1 MDFKISSPGKLL
13 ITSEYY
19 VTKGALALAIPTK
32 FRQSLEFKCDNSN
45 KLKWKSFNENNE
57 LWINCEFDLSS
68 FEIKKN
74 KNKFSKTLQSILIS
88 ANKINP
94 MFLKNNYGGSVST
107 HLNFSK
113 KWGLG
118 TSSTLIN
125 NISKWANIDPYELL
139 WSNYKGSGYDI
150 ACALAKTP
158 ILYKLEDSIPIAKS
172 VQFNPDYTKN
182 IFFVYLNKKQDSN
195 KEIDKFFEMKISDL
209 KKKRLS
215 DLTLE
220 FVNSKTLLDFQNCIK
235 KHENIISETLK
246 TTPVKNKYFNDYK
259 GEIKSLGAWGGDFI
273 LAAGP
278 INSKKYFY
286 EKGYKTVFNFKEIF

>member
-32 FRQSLEFKCDNSN
+32 FRQSLDFKCDNSN
-45 KLKWKSFNENNE
+45 KLKWKSFDKEND
-57 LWINCEFDLSS
+57 LWIHCEFELSG
-68 FEIKKN
+68 FKITKN

-94 MFLKNNYGGSVST
+94 MFLKNNSGGSVAT
-107 HLNFSK
+107 QLNFSR

-158 ILYKLEDSIPIAKS
+158 ILYKLEKNIPIAKS

-182 IFFVYLNKKQDSN
+182 IFFIYLNKKQDSN
-195 KEIDKFFEMKISDL
+195 KEIDKFFEMKISNL
-209 KKKRLS
+209 TINKLS
-215 DLTLE
+215 ELTLE
-220 FVNSKTLLDFQNCIK
+220 FINSKTLLDFQNCIK
-235 KHENIISETLK
+235 KHENIISKILK
-246 TTPVKNKYFNDYK
+246 IDPVKNKYFKDYK
-259 GEIKSLGAWGGDFI
+259 GQIKSLGAWGGDFI

-278 INSKKYFY
+278 TNSNEYFY
-286 EKGYKTVFNFKEIF
+286 NKGYKTIFTYKEMF